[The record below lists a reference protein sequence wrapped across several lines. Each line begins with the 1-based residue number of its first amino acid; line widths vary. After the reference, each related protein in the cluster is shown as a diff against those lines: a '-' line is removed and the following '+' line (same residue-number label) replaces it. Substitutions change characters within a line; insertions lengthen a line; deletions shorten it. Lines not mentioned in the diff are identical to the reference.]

1 MRTPSTLRRQ
11 SRRRKP
17 CALLTTAD
25 FAKAG
30 ASVKAGPPEDNPG
43 GALSAGGS
51 ACRWNVSTAKA
62 DFRIELSIEL
72 SYGRSL
78 KRIPGAWFSVDRYE
92 PIKGLPSGSV
102 YVEAV
107 YFEAAGSAT
116 GDAHNWIVV
125 KRGTLVVTLKA
136 TLEVVP
142 KKSML
147 LLAKTIDARVT

>member
-1 MRTPSTLRRQ
+1 M
-11 SRRRKP
+11 
-17 CALLTTAD
+17 
-25 FAKAG
+25 
-30 ASVKAGPPEDNPG
+30 
-43 GALSAGGS
+43 
-51 ACRWNVSTAKA
+51 STAKA
-62 DFRIELSIEL
+62 DFPIELSIEL

-136 TLEVVP
+136 TVEVVP
-142 KKSML
+142 KKAML
-147 LLAKTIDARVT
+147 LLAKTIDARVK